1 MDEQAF
7 RFGQSAHL
15 VGITGVAAEQPTY
28 PGAPC
33 GVILLNAGLLHRVG
47 PFRLHV
53 ELARRLNAL
62 GYPTLRFD
70 LSTLGDSASSAA
82 AQSRIEQVRADVGD
96 AMKLLSEQSG
106 CQRFVLVGLCSGAQ
120 NAHIVATTDARVA
133 GAVFLDGYAYP
144 TLGFRLRRYLPRLL
158 DPVRVWRYLQRR
170 RATNAQDD
178 AAVFEV
184 AQPPRAVVRAELLDM
199 LARGLKLQ
207 FIFSGGASDYFNHT
221 RQFRECYGRAAARHA
236 GLSVH
241 LLDEADHT
249 YILTEDRG
257 RLMGIIES
265 WLQQQFPMPTADSPT

>member
-1 MDEQAF
+1 MHEQAF

-15 VGITGVAAEQPTY
+15 VGITGAAAAMQT
-28 PGAPC
+28 GQNVPC
-33 GVILLNAGLLHRVG
+33 GVILLNAGLLHRAG

-53 ELARRLNAL
+53 ELTRRLNAL

-96 AMKLLSEQSG
+96 AMALLGAQSG
-106 CQRFVLVGLCSGAQ
+106 CQRFVLIGLCSGAQ
-120 NAHIVATTDARVA
+120 NAHIVASTDARVA

-158 DPVRVWRYLQRR
+158 NPARVWRYLQRR
-170 RATNAQDD
+170 RASTAQDD

-184 AQPPRAVVRAELLDM
+184 AQPPRQVVRSELLDM
-199 LARGLKLQ
+199 LRRGLKLH
-207 FIFSGGASDYFNHT
+207 FIFSGGASSYFNHT
-221 RQFRECYGRAAARHA
+221 RQFRECYGRTAAHHA
-236 GLSVH
+236 GLSLH

-249 YILTEDRG
+249 YILTEDRQ
-257 RLMGIIES
+257 RLMAIIET
-265 WLQQQFPMPTADSPT
+265 WLQQQFPTHTADSPT